1 MSLKILY
8 NKHFFWICFFFWLI
22 PFRPTSY
29 YWLFP
34 KTMRIYEI
42 NNKINEI
49 RKWEEEIKRKDL
61 KCKTNKYL
69 YDFQQFETIRSFGD
83 SIYTGKINIDEP
95 EMDQSNLLENIV
107 KFNNKSKPKT
117 KEGKAKKPN
126 TFDSVNAPYE
136 GWELTLNIFISGI
149 FPIKEIQG
157 KVAPRMLVSRRY

>member
-1 MSLKILY
+1 
-8 NKHFFWICFFFWLI
+8 
-22 PFRPTSY
+22 
-29 YWLFP
+29 
-34 KTMRIYEI
+34 MRIYEI
-42 NNKINEI
+42 NDKINEI

-69 YDFQQFETIRSFGD
+69 FDFQQFETIRSFGN

-107 KFNNKSKPKT
+107 KFNNKFKPKT

-136 GWELTLNIFISGI
+136 GWELNLNVFISGI

-157 KVAPRMLVSRRY
+157 KVAPRMLASRRY

>member
-1 MSLKILY
+1 
-8 NKHFFWICFFFWLI
+8 
-22 PFRPTSY
+22 
-29 YWLFP
+29 
-34 KTMRIYEI
+34 MRIYEI

-69 YDFQQFETIRSFGD
+69 FDFQQFETIRSFGD

-107 KFNNKSKPKT
+107 KFNNKFKAKT

-126 TFDSVNAPYE
+126 TFDSVNALYE
-136 GWELTLNIFISGI
+136 G
-149 FPIKEIQG
+149 
-157 KVAPRMLVSRRY
+157 

>member
-1 MSLKILY
+1 
-8 NKHFFWICFFFWLI
+8 
-22 PFRPTSY
+22 
-29 YWLFP
+29 
-34 KTMRIYEI
+34 MRIYEI
-42 NNKINEI
+42 NDKINEI

-69 YDFQQFETIRSFGD
+69 FDFQQFETIRSFGD

-107 KFNNKSKPKT
+107 KFNNKFKPKT
-117 KEGKAKKPN
+117 KEGKAKKSN

-136 GWELTLNIFISGI
+136 GWELNLNVFISGI

-157 KVAPRMLVSRRY
+157 KVAPRMLASRRY